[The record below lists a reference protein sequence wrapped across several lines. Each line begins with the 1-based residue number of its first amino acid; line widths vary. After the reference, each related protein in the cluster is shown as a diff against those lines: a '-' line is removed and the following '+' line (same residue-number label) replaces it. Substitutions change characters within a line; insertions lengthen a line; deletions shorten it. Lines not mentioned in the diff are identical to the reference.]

1 MALKKRTDGNF
12 LFCIYNRLNSTV
24 SSNNKCF
31 IFTLTGNK
39 QAAPRLNSRNT
50 IVQSCSVRPYFIV
63 NIHTV
68 YIMLNFIQRL
78 RKVKMLIHSSEW
90 HCHRLW
96 KNFIY
101 VNWSKCLL
109 YKRLLLMPWKM
120 SLSLSLSP
128 LFPLDAS
135 TESTHVNVNYIICR
149 WRPISLIKFPLWKC
163 VPLCLVSQY
172 R

>member
-120 SLSLSLSP
+120 SLPLSIISIGRFYRIDPCKCKLYHLPLTSNITHKIPTLKMCAALSG
-128 LFPLDAS
+128 
-135 TESTHVNVNYIICR
+135 
-149 WRPISLIKFPLWKC
+149 
-163 VPLCLVSQY
+163 
-172 R
+172 